1 MHAERATL
9 AASVSRQT
17 LKNMAKTVLV
27 IGAVWPESNS
37 SAAGQNMSGLL
48 RAFYQHNFSIVFA
61 SAAADSQHADDVS
74 EYDVT
79 NVPISI
85 NDDAFDDMISELQP
99 DVVVF
104 DRYMT
109 EEQFSWRVRKHCPQA
124 LHLLNTEDLHSLRY
138 ARHDAVK
145 RTGSADNAELNNAL
159 AHREIAA
166 ILRSDISLVISS
178 YEYALL
184 VNTYQV
190 PAQQLILLPLQPPVI
205 KDNTESLKLDFAQ
218 RQHFMTVG
226 NFRHAPN
233 WDSVLQL
240 HQHIWPAIRKQLPH
254 AELHIY
260 GAYPPKK
267 ATALH
272 NPKSGFLVKGWVDD
286 VDLVMAQSRVC
297 IAPLRFGAGVKGKLL
312 TALLHQTPSVT
323 TPIGAEGIATHENW
337 PGAVESDHDAFVQAA
352 VELYTNESRWQQA
365 SNRCPALFSDY
376 KTSVINGNTALFAQ
390 IELACNDIAA
400 YRAPL
405 LQQGMVWHHS
415 LRSTQFMSQW
425 IEAKNRL

>member
-1 MHAERATL
+1 
-9 AASVSRQT
+9 
-17 LKNMAKTVLV
+17 
-27 IGAVWPESNS
+27 
-37 SAAGQNMSGLL
+37 MSGLL

-61 SAAADSQHADDVS
+61 SAATDSQHADDVS

-145 RTGSADNAELNNAL
+145 RTGSAENVELNNAL

-166 ILRSDISLVISS
+166 VLRSDISLVISS
-178 YEYALL
+178 YEYTLL

-190 PAQQLILLPLQPPVI
+190 PAQQLILLPLQPPVSR
-205 KDNTESLKLDFAQ
+205 DNTESLKLDFAQ

-240 HQHIWPAIRKQLPH
+240 HQHI
-254 AELHIY
+254 
-260 GAYPPKK
+260 
-267 ATALH
+267 
-272 NPKSGFLVKGWVDD
+272 
-286 VDLVMAQSRVC
+286 
-297 IAPLRFGAGVKGKLL
+297 
-312 TALLHQTPSVT
+312 
-323 TPIGAEGIATHENW
+323 
-337 PGAVESDHDAFVQAA
+337 
-352 VELYTNESRWQQA
+352 
-365 SNRCPALFSDY
+365 
-376 KTSVINGNTALFAQ
+376 
-390 IELACNDIAA
+390 
-400 YRAPL
+400 
-405 LQQGMVWHHS
+405 
-415 LRSTQFMSQW
+415 
-425 IEAKNRL
+425 